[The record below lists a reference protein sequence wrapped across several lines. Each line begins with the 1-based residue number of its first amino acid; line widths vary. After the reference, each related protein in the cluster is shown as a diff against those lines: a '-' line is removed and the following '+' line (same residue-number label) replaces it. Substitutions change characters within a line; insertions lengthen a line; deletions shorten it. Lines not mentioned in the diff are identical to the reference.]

1 MLAWMIDRR
10 PMWAVLGHKSFYS
23 GGYMATRTLIYK
35 PAMTHNSFSQTLFMI
50 CTAAIKRL
58 TPRPHMI
65 SSTGL
70 LLVGLGIPL
79 LMLLE
84 LIPATIFL
92 GFIALALIA
101 AGSLLIVYYI

>member
-1 MLAWMIDRR
+1 
-10 PMWAVLGHKSFYS
+10 
-23 GGYMATRTLIYK
+23 MATRTLIYK
-35 PAMTHNSFSQTLFMI
+35 PAMPHNSISQTLYMR
-50 CTAAIKRL
+50 CAAVIKRL

-84 LIPATIFL
+84 LIPVSIFL
-92 GFIALALIA
+92 GSVSLALIA
-101 AGSLLIVYYI
+101 AGGLLIVYYI